1 MYLPLAGVGAG
12 REAGG
17 CNGVN
22 LLPPVSRIPM
32 IQAQLGRSSVTAQH
46 LGNSEGSVPI
56 WSTWISEI
64 IRLAHDE
71 PLDPHYI
78 ETRQHV
84 TDQKGEHT

>member
-1 MYLPLAGVGAG
+1 MYLPLAGVGAS

-22 LLPPVSRIPM
+22 LLPSVSRIPM
-32 IQAQLGRSSVTAQH
+32 IQAWLGRSSGPAQH

-56 WSTWISEI
+56 WSTWINET
-64 IRLAHDE
+64 IRLTHEE
-71 PLDPHYI
+71 PLDLHYI
-78 ETRQHV
+78 ETCQHV